1 LRSWRSDRPFG
12 HFFLENGMS
21 SFIVKG
27 TGGTFETAPA
37 GMHLARCYQ
46 IIDLGTQRTTYD
58 GTIKFLPQL
67 RLGWE
72 LHVVDENGKPVLMN
86 DGRPFSIYKPYTNSL
101 NEKSTLRKHLQSW
114 RGKPFTQKEI
124 DGFDMKNI
132 LDTWCMLTVI
142 HKTSE
147 KGGKYANID
156 TVTQL
161 PVVVKQ
167 AGMPK
172 AVNAC
177 QMFSLSDPDMDVFNS
192 LSEKLKAS
200 IMATNEWSRIPN
212 KPSAQVAQVAQP
224 AFEDDGDI
232 PF

>member
-1 LRSWRSDRPFG
+1 
-12 HFFLENGMS
+12 
-21 SFIVKG
+21 
-27 TGGTFETAPA
+27 
-37 GMHLARCYQ
+37 
-46 IIDLGTQRTTYD
+46 
-58 GTIKFLPQL
+58 
-67 RLGWE
+67 
-72 LHVVDENGKPVLMN
+72 
-86 DGRPFSIYKPYTNSL
+86 
-101 NEKSTLRKHLQSW
+101 
-114 RGKPFTQKEI
+114 
-124 DGFDMKNI
+124 MKNI

-177 QMFSLSDPDMDVFNS
+177 QMFSLSDPDMDVFNN

-224 AFEDDGDI
+224 AFEDDNDI